1 MALLARYTLRKR
13 TLVDRAMNN
22 AHFDLLSKPFRSPW
36 AKEAVLDA
44 SGVLSQ
50 MGGGDAFFQPRHLT
64 YLRTTEV
71 R

>member
-1 MALLARYTLRKR
+1 MALLARYTLRMR

-50 MGGGDAFFQPRHLT
+50 MGGCIFSASISYLPT
-64 YLRTTEV
+64 YNRGEII
-71 R
+71 